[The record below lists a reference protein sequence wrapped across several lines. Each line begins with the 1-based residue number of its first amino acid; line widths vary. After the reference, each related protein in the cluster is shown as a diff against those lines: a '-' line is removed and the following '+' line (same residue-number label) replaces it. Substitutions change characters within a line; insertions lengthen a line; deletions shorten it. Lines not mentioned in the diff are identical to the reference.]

1 SLYVDDEM
9 SMTGLDQVELRDGI
23 KISFIESTMLDEVD
37 LWVDDMIIA
46 FIDAHLEDYLN
57 ETSFEINVG
66 LAYHHLSQ
74 FNSTYAPMNE
84 LLSTPFRPS
93 AETLSSIYQN
103 IILDRIYSENLDTHK
118 ALIEAENVD
127 NVYSAITQL
136 IGLMMTSS
144 TSNKIDSLVSTL
156 TSTTPEYMDADY
168 AGMLLQALSFE
179 ALENQTGVA
188 TKIEDMLTYIASN
201 ITDEGMVAYGN
212 ANASSTAQVIL
223 GLVSQGLNPRGE
235 AYTIEGVDLIEALKT
250 FQIDEAFK
258 YTLANND
265 ADLAFSTPQAFAAL
279 VMYKIYRDSFSN
291 PAVSLYHLE

>member
-1 SLYVDDEM
+1 
-9 SMTGLDQVELRDGI
+9 
-23 KISFIESTMLDEVD
+23 MLDEVD